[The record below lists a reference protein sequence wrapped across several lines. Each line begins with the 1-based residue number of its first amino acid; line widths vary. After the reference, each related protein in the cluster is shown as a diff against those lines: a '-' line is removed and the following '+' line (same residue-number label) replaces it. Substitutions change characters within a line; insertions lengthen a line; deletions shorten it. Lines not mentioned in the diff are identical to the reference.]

1 MAKQLNLLDKSI
13 PPGKMIVMLAWPVFI
28 EQLMQI
34 MVSYV
39 DTAMVGSIGINATAA
54 VSVNSS
60 FIHLTMG
67 LIMGIATGYSVLVS
81 RSIGEKRIDHAKEI
95 VRQSLFF
102 ILGMGI
108 VMMFAYIVV
117 FAPNLAT
124 MMNAEDNIKDMAK
137 DYLMTLGYS
146 RLFYVSLMVTNSIHR
161 GAGNTKISMRSNLAN
176 NLINCV
182 GNFLLIYPTRTI
194 TVFGKSFTMWG
205 AGLEV
210 RGAAIATSV
219 ACTIAAIYSFA
230 MLYDKASIIAIR
242 IKDKLEFSVKIFKD
256 ALNIGIPVAIDRV
269 IVSTGQ
275 MVVTRLCAGLG
286 NATLAAHNYANT
298 AESMCY
304 MPILGFQVAAQTLIA
319 TSLGAEDVD
328 LAKKYCRSSIVYA
341 VCVMTCCAVTM
352 YITAPSLIGF
362 FTKDAEVIS
371 MGAAALRIQ
380 AFAEPLFALSTVC
393 GGVLKGSG
401 DARYSVVVS
410 IIGMWCVRILLA
422 TILIKQFNFN
432 LTGVWIAMAMDW
444 LARAIVI
451 GNRVKSGK
459 WQNAWKIKE
468 S

>member
-1 MAKQLNLLDKSI
+1 MSKQLDLLDKTIS
-13 PPGKMIVMLAWPVFI
+13 PGKMIVRLAWPVFI

-39 DTAMVGSIGINATAA
+39 DTAMVASIGINATAA
-54 VSVNSS
+54 VCVNSS

-81 RSIGEKRIDHAKEI
+81 RYIGEQKTDRAREV

-102 ILGMGI
+102 IAGMGVI
-108 VMMFAYIVV
+108 MMFAYMVV

-137 DYLMTLGYS
+137 DYLMILGYS
-146 RLFYVSLMVTNSIHR
+146 RLFNVSMMVTNNIHR
-161 GAGNTKISMRSNLAN
+161 GSGNTRISMRSNLAN
-176 NLINCV
+176 NIINCV
-182 GNFLLIYPTRTI
+182 GNFFLIYPTRTI
-194 TVFGKSFTMWG
+194 TVFGKNFTMWG

-210 RGAAIATSV
+210 RGAAIATSF
-219 ACTIAAIYSFA
+219 ACVLAALYSLIK
-230 MLYDKASIIAIR
+230 LYDRNSVVAIGIR
-242 IKDKLEFSVKIFKD
+242 DRLKFDPKIFKD
-256 ALNIGIPVAIDRV
+256 ALNIGIPVAMDRV
-269 IVSTGQ
+269 IVSSGQ

-304 MPILGFQVAAQTLIA
+304 MPIMGFQVAAQTLVA
-319 TSLGAEDVD
+319 TSLGARDVE
-328 LAKKYCRSSIVYA
+328 LAKKYCRTSILYA
-341 VCVMTCCAVTM
+341 VGVMTCCAAAM
-352 YITAPSLIGF
+352 FITAPSLIGF
-362 FTKDAEVIS
+362 FTKEIEVIT

-380 AFAEPLFALSTVC
+380 AFAEPCFAISSVC

-410 IIGMWCVRILLA
+410 IIGMWCVRILIA
-422 TILIKQFNFN
+422 SILIKQFNFG
-432 LTGVWIAMAMDW
+432 LTGVWIPMALDW
-444 LARAIVI
+444 LARSIVI
-451 GNRVKSGK
+451 GARVKSGK
-459 WQNAWKIKE
+459 WQHAWKIKE

>member
-1 MAKQLNLLDKSI
+1 MSKQLDLLNKNI
-13 PPGKMIVMLAWPVFI
+13 APGKMIIMLAWPVFI

-39 DTAMVGSIGINATAA
+39 DTAMVASIGINATAA

-81 RSIGEKRIDHAKEI
+81 RYIGEQRIDNAKEV
-95 VRQSLFF
+95 VRQSLYF
-102 ILGMGI
+102 IIGMGI
-108 VMMFAYIVV
+108 IMMFAYIVV

-137 DYLMTLGYS
+137 DYLMILGYS
-146 RLFYVSLMVTNSIHR
+146 RLFYVSMMVTNNIHR
-161 GAGNTKISMRSNLAN
+161 GSGNTKISMRSNLAN

-210 RGAAIATSV
+210 KGAAIATSG
-219 ACTIAAIYSFA
+219 ACIIAALYSFLK
-230 MLYDKASIIAIR
+230 LYDKNSIIAIT
-242 IKDKLEFSVKIFKD
+242 IKDKLKFSPKIFKD
-256 ALNIGIPVAIDRV
+256 ALNIGVPVAMDRV
-269 IVSTGQ
+269 IVSSGQ

-304 MPILGFQVAAQTLIA
+304 MPIMGFQVAAQTLVA
-319 TSLGAEDVD
+319 TSLGAKDVE
-328 LAKKYCRSSIVYA
+328 LAKKYCRTSIVYA
-341 VCVMTCCAVTM
+341 VVVMSCCATVM
-352 YITAPSLIGF
+352 FITAPSLIGF
-362 FTKDAEVIS
+362 FSKEAEVIA

-380 AFAEPLFALSTVC
+380 AFAEPCFALSNVC

-422 TILIKQFNFN
+422 TILIKQFNFG
-432 LTGVWIAMAMDW
+432 LTGVWIPMALDW
-444 LARAIVI
+444 LARSIVI
-451 GNRVKSGK
+451 GARVKSGK